1 MKNTTCE
8 KHLGVKKIGK
18 HLNFDD
24 YVTSPC
30 QKASGKLSVVAT
42 VIPIC

>member
-8 KHLGVKKIGK
+8 KHLGVKKIDK

-24 YVTSPC
+24 YVTYPC
-30 QKASGKLSVVAT
+30 KKASGKLSVVAT